1 LAQEPPDL
9 ANRLELA
16 EAEAWAAL
24 ADVRRE
30 FSPIGVERIGGAV
43 ILVDRRS
50 EQPLNRVYGLGLSKP
65 ASAVMLEEI
74 MAVYRTAGVE
84 RFTVHLSPT
93 ARPPAL
99 PRWLEQRGFN
109 LERRVPKLYRSTL
122 EPPATD
128 PHVRIRPA
136 LAEEME
142 SFSRIRAEAID
153 RSLEWASLAAI
164 CIGQPGWHHYFAL
177 DGDKPVGTGAMY
189 VRDGVAWLSHGTTLP
204 SHQRRGIHAAMIAHR
219 LQEAARLGCEWATA
233 NPITEAAQ
241 ESEGM
246 FRNLVRNGFEL
257 LYLRAAYVYE
267 ETEASSA

>member
-1 LAQEPPDL
+1 MFREPPDL

-24 ADVRRE
+24 AHARLE
-30 FSPIGVERIGGAV
+30 FSPVGVERIGGAV
-43 ILVDRRS
+43 VLVDRRS

-65 ASAVMLEEI
+65 ASPAMLDEVL
-74 MAVYRTAGVE
+74 AVYEAAGVE

-93 ARPPAL
+93 ARPPSL
-99 PRWLEQRGFN
+99 PRWLEQRGFS

-122 EPPATD
+122 SPPPLD
-128 PHVRIRPA
+128 PHVSIRPA
-136 LAEEME
+136 LYEEIE

-177 DGDKPVGTGAMY
+177 DGGRPVGTGAMY
-189 VRDGVAWLSHGTTLP
+189 VHDGIAWLSHGTTLP

-233 NPITEAAQ
+233 NPLTESAQ

-267 ETEASSA
+267 DPGTPAA